1 MEVFD
6 QKAFDANRDAFTVI
20 DIRNSGEVAKGKVFE
35 NAINIPLPELM
46 ERAGEIPTDKPIVV
60 HCGTGYRSAAG
71 SSIIHNA
78 LKNMKVLDMGAAI
91 KDYNQ

>member
-1 MEVFD
+1 MDIFD
-6 QKAFDANRDAFTVI
+6 QEAFDSNRDAFTVI

-46 ERAGEIPTDKPIVV
+46 DRLGEIPTDKPVVV

-71 SSIIHNA
+71 SSIIQNG
-78 LKNMKVLDMGAAI
+78 LKHVRVLDMSAAI
-91 KDYNQ
+91 KDYNK